1 MLLSA
6 YISPFSCRDDI
17 AGIYKIA
24 YIQFLHSVRIRKWH
38 TDSEIETRAQIQ
50 EYKRL
55 RHKMVLKNP
64 LALVLF
70 LLILLLACG
79 GGSSGGKGPGAKNKP
94 PSPTP
99 LPSAG
104 AFQKPR
110 GIYILDS
117 DKGTFN
123 DANIRE
129 LPFVTGYV
137 LRMSWADFETTE
149 GVYDFSAIDHIIA
162 KLDSI
167 GQKLTLFLGGT
178 GTAEPGYI
186 AATPGVRTWIDRD
199 SKTGTS
205 VVRAVPW
212 DPFLLDRFRAFTKA
226 LGDHLVP
233 SAAAGGH
240 LTPLRDHPVLANIN
254 FGVAGLGE
262 IRDRSVKIADIP
274 GYTRQ
279 NLTDA
284 VNQSLHAQVDEFPN
298 KFVAV
303 GLWNVTDSTQSPVL
317 WQDISV
323 TILNEFD
330 GIKNPRV
337 GFFEDNLAASKDLNT
352 GAVTGYPSTD
362 FAPPLFF
369 SKNVTFIMFQALQSW
384 VSNTG
389 KTANATPADGIEY
402 GYNTYGCTY
411 FELYVADIDNQN
423 NWPSFQKLH
432 DFLMTAQ

>member
-1 MLLSA
+1 MG
-6 YISPFSCRDDI
+6 
-17 AGIYKIA
+17 GIIVRKI
-24 YIQFLHSVRIRKWH
+24 ICVL
-38 TDSEIETRAQIQ
+38 
-50 EYKRL
+50 
-55 RHKMVLKNP
+55 MV
-64 LALVLF
+64 VF
-70 LLILLLACG
+70 FV
-79 GGSSGGKGPGAKNKP
+79 PGAMLKGFAEAQTPAFDRPNGSLNTLP
-94 PSPTP
+94 PDCYHSPC
-99 LPSAG
+99 
-104 AFQKPR
+104 

-117 DKGTFN
+117 NRGTFN
-123 DANIRE
+123 DANIRDY
-129 LPFVTGYV
+129 PFVTGYV

-167 GQKLTLFLGGT
+167 GQKLTLLLGGT
-178 GTAEPGYI
+178 DSAEPAYI
-186 AATPGVRTWIDRD
+186 ASTPGVRTWIDRD

-212 DPFLLDRFRAFTKA
+212 DPFLLDRFSAFTKA

-233 SAAAGGH
+233 SAAAGGR

-279 NLTDA
+279 NLTGA

-303 GLWNVTDSTQSPVL
+303 GLWNVTDSTPSPVL

-330 GIKNPRV
+330 GTKNPRV
-337 GFFEDNLAASKDLNT
+337 GFFEDNLAASKNLNT

-369 SKNVTFIMFQALQSW
+369 SKNVTFIMLQALQ
-384 VSNTG
+384 
-389 KTANATPADGIEY
+389 
-402 GYNTYGCTY
+402 
-411 FELYVADIDNQN
+411 
-423 NWPSFQKLH
+423 
-432 DFLMTAQ
+432 

>member
-1 MLLSA
+1 
-6 YISPFSCRDDI
+6 
-17 AGIYKIA
+17 
-24 YIQFLHSVRIRKWH
+24 
-38 TDSEIETRAQIQ
+38 
-50 EYKRL
+50 
-55 RHKMVLKNP
+55 MVLKNP

-137 LRMSWADFETTE
+137 LRMSWSELETAE

-167 GQKLTLFLGGT
+167 GQKLTLLLGGT

-274 GYTRQ
+274 GYTRR
-279 NLTDA
+279 NFIGA

-317 WQDISV
+317 WQDISA

-362 FAPPLFF
+362 FASPLFF
-369 SKNVTFIMFQALQSW
+369 SKNVTFIMFQALESW
-384 VSNTG
+384 ENPFADPS